1 VILNPKR
8 FIWLIAAIIL
18 IFGISAC
25 EPAELAVEPTEE
37 TEDLTSDLETAST
50 VEETSLGDLANLE
63 GAITT
68 ESGLQ
73 FLELVPGDG
82 PSPQDGDIVTMNFI
96 GTLPDGTE
104 FGNSYLQG
112 APVPVVLGRD
122 QLLPG
127 WEEGVKLMKTG
138 GSARMVLPPELAFGA
153 EGYGMIPPDS
163 EIILTVEII
172 SFEKP
177 PTPVSFSEADL
188 TTMENGLQ
196 YFDMVVGDGD
206 IAKNGDVVTNL
217 FTLWV
222 MGEDDY
228 LFIGSSNND
237 QPITFELGKGNTVF
251 PGWEEGNIDMKVG
264 GKRLLVIPPE
274 LGLGETGA
282 GDIAPNSVL
291 IMEIELVDISEPV
304 VMTEVNEEDYVTTD
318 SGLKYFDIL
327 EGDGPMPE
335 TGQVVVVHYTGWLVD
350 GTKFDSSL
358 DRGQPFPFPIGTG
371 SVIPGW
377 DEGVATMKVGGKRQL
392 LIPSELGYGET
403 GSGSTIPPGATLI
416 FDVELLEIQE

>member
-1 VILNPKR
+1 M
-8 FIWLIAAIIL
+8 L

-37 TEDLTSDLETAST
+37 TEVLTTDLETAST
-50 VEETSLGDLANLE
+50 GEEASTGDLANLE

-73 FLELVPGDG
+73 FLELIPGDG

-96 GTLPDGTE
+96 GSLPDGTE

-112 APVPVVLGRD
+112 APASVVLGRD

-127 WEEGVKLMKTG
+127 WEEGVKLMKSG

-163 EIILTVEII
+163 QIILVVDII

-177 PTPVSFSEADL
+177 PTPVSFSEGDL

-196 YFDMVVGDGD
+196 YFDLVVGDGD
-206 IAKNGDVVTNL
+206 VAKTGDVVSNH

-222 MGEDDY
+222 MGEVDH

-237 QPITFELGKGNTVF
+237 QPITFELGRGDTVF

-264 GKRLLVIPPE
+264 GKRLLIIPPD

-291 IMEIELVDISEPV
+291 IMEIELVDISEPI
-304 VMTEVNEEDYVTTD
+304 VMTEVDEGDYVTTD

-327 EGDGPMPE
+327 EGDGPTPE
-335 TGQVVVVHYTGWLVD
+335 TGQVAVVHYTGWLVD
-350 GTKFDSSL
+350 GTKFDSSV
-358 DRGQPFPFPIGTG
+358 DRGQPFSFPIGTG

-392 LIPSELGYGET
+392 LIPSELGYGEA
-403 GSGSTIPPGATLI
+403 GSGGTIPPGATLI